1 MCFTVVKE
9 IKVQDFHSERPTPAP
24 NNSLTEAIF
33 ASNCTVCELNC
44 LHNGT
49 FIMALIYL
57 SSSFSFSVSQE
68 EKSFLVSLLPCLFP
82 FLSQLLFHEIWLLV
96 FSFFSI
102 SFSAKPDCSLLPCQP
117 CLSAHYNVPKISPY
131 QEAILKLHSATFVI
145 SFQEWAFMEI
155 QKTTHLKNSTCLCST
170 SHVAV
175 CLLIWVCLTT
185 CFGQST
191 RAPQTSTESQT
202 AILSPRII
210 YTLM

>member
-1 MCFTVVKE
+1 MVHLLWPWYICLRLSLFLWAKKKNHSWFLCFLA
-9 IKVQDFHSERPTPAP
+9 FSHFCHSYYFMK
-24 NNSLTEAIF
+24 SD
-33 ASNCTVCELNC
+33 SW
-44 LHNGT
+44 
-49 FIMALIYL
+49 Y
-57 SSSFSFSVSQE
+57 SVSFQ
-68 EKSFLVSLLPCLFP
+68 FP
-82 FLSQLLFHEIWLLV
+82 FQ
-96 FSFFSI
+96 
-102 SFSAKPDCSLLPCQP
+102 QP